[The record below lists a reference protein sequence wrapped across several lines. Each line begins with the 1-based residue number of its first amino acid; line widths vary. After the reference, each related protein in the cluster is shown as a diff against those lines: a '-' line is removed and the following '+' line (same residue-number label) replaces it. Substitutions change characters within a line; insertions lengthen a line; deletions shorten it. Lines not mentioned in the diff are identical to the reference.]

1 MKPTNTNAHT
11 NPCIL
16 CPIGIEDPSLCRGCA
31 YNTKDEKGKGVKIT
45 IITIVEV

>member
-31 YNTKDEKGKGVKIT
+31 YNTKAEGVKIT